1 MALKSS
7 LGGRMRPPPRP
18 GSRSASMGTR
28 EEEKW
33 LDMVLLAYREEKAMF
48 G

>member
-7 LGGRMRPPPRP
+7 LVGTDAPAPETH
-18 GSRSASMGTR
+18 SASMGTR

-33 LDMVLLAYREEKAMF
+33 PDMVLLAYREEKATF